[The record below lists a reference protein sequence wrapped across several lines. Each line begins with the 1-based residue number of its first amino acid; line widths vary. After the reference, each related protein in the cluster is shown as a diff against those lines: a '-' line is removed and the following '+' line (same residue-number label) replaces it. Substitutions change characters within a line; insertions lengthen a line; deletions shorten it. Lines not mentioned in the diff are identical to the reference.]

1 MRLEQLEAFLAIAA
15 TGNFGQA
22 AKLCNIT
29 QSTVSRQIQSLENA
43 VGTALFH
50 RNAQVKLTLAGER
63 FLPYARKICNSWASA
78 KAEIDELVSGKQ
90 TELCIAAI
98 HSVCA
103 YHLPP
108 VLQRFYRMYP
118 DTQLRITALGSDRA
132 LKVLR
137 DNLIDVAIVMNN
149 RFLTASPDM
158 VVMPLY
164 KESIEVLLG
173 KKHPLAVLDTIHWSD
188 LANYPQVVFKDGYGM
203 QRYVQDQ
210 LSSQGLSTGTTIELN
225 SLDAFRGVVRQGD
238 MLAVLPESAMIEA
251 HQDPELVV
259 KPLADATETREVVL
273 VTTSDRLQIPPIKY
287 FCDQVIQLMAKA
299 SPELISA

>member
-1 MRLEQLEAFLAIAA
+1 MRLEQLEAFLAIAG

-22 AKLCNIT
+22 AKQCGVT
-29 QSTVSRQIQSLENA
+29 QSTVSRQIQSLETA
-43 VGTALFH
+43 VGTPLFH
-50 RNAQVKLTLAGER
+50 RSAQVKLTLAGER
-63 FLPYARKICNSWASA
+63 FLPYARKICGSWDNA
-78 KAEIDELVSGKQ
+78 KAEITELITGHQ
-90 TELCIAAI
+90 TELCVAAI

-108 VLQRFYRMYP
+108 VLQNFCRMYP
-118 DTQLRITALGSDRA
+118 DTQLRITSLGSDRA

-158 VVMPLY
+158 VVTPLY
-164 KESIEVLLG
+164 KESIEVLIG
-173 KKHPLAVLDTIHWSD
+173 KTHPLATAKNLTWSD

-210 LSSQGLSTGTTIELN
+210 LASQGLSTGSTIELN

-238 MLAVLPESAMIEA
+238 MLALLPQSALIEA
-251 HQDPELVV
+251 RRDPDLIVM
-259 KPLADATETREVVL
+259 PLADAQEIREVVL
-273 VTTSDRLQIPPIKY
+273 VTTSDRLKIPPIQY
-287 FCDQVIQLMAKA
+287 FCSQIVKLLSQNSLDSL
-299 SPELISA
+299 SA

>member
-1 MRLEQLEAFLAIAA
+1 MRLEQLQAFLAIAA

-22 AKLCNIT
+22 AKQCEVT
-29 QSTVSRQIQSLENA
+29 QSTISRQIQSLET
-43 VGTALFH
+43 VIGTPLFH

-63 FLPYARKICNSWASA
+63 LLPYARRICSSWDNARS
-78 KAEIDELVSGKQ
+78 EIEELISGKQ
-90 TELCIAAI
+90 SELCVAAI

-118 DTQLRITALGSDRA
+118 QTQLRITALGSDRA

-149 RFLTASPDM
+149 RFLTASSEM
-158 VVMPLY
+158 VVTPLY
-164 KESIEVLLG
+164 KEGIEVLIG
-173 KKHPLAVLDTIHWSD
+173 KNHPLAAIDQLTWRD

-203 QRYVQDQ
+203 QRYVQEQ
-210 LSSQGLSTGTTIELN
+210 LTNQGLSPVTTIELN

-238 MLAVLPESAMIEA
+238 MLAILPQSALVEA
-251 HQDPELVV
+251 RRDPDLLV
-259 KPLADATETREVVL
+259 KPLAEAKEFREVVL
-273 VTTSDRLQIPPIKY
+273 VTTRDRLEIPPIQY
-287 FCDQVIQLMAKA
+287 FCQQIVQLLSQSSLDAM
-299 SPELISA
+299 SA